1 MPRIQIYLPDDLYAE
16 VKRRKLRAS
25 ELAQQALRAEIRRQ
39 NLIDAA
45 NEWLA
50 EEIAVMGEPSPED
63 LAWAEELVARMKAHL
78 QPPAEDEDQAASA
91 HKTQKAS

>member
-16 VKRRKLRAS
+16 VKSRKLRAS

-39 NLIDAA
+39 KLIDAA

-50 EEIAVMGEPSPED
+50 EQIAEYGEPSPDD
-63 LAWAEELVARMKAHL
+63 LAWAEEFVGRMKAHL
-78 QPPAEDEDQAASA
+78 RPQVEDEDQAAQA
-91 HKTQKAS
+91 DNTRKAS

>member
-25 ELAQQALRAEIRRQ
+25 ELAQQALSAEIRRQ
-39 NLIDAA
+39 DLIEAA

-50 EEIAVMGEPSPED
+50 EEIAEKGEPSAED
-63 LAWAEELVARMKAHL
+63 LAWAEEFVARMKAYL
-78 QPPAEDEDQAASA
+78 RPPAEDKDQAASTDG
-91 HKTQKAS
+91 TQKAS